1 MGEFSRV
8 LPAQLGAP
16 LQVLFWE
23 TDDLLLMMMA
33 FIVAMITDLWWCY
46 LGIIVLPMA
55 YGRMKM
61 SRPKGFLRHMLYY
74 GGFISMKGYPIYYDK
89 DFQE

>member
-1 MGEFSRV
+1 MSDFTRV
-8 LPAQLGAP
+8 FPAHLGSP

-23 TDDLLLMMMA
+23 TDDLMLMGMA
-33 FIVAMITDLWWCY
+33 FIVAMITDVWWAY
-46 LGIIVLPMA
+46 MGIILLPMA
-55 YGRMKM
+55 YGRLKR

-74 GGFISMKGYPIYYDK
+74 SGFVTMKHYPIFFDK